1 MSGRYFFSTLTRIS
15 DLSTGHFDVRELPRD
30 EWATGD
36 YVVGEVISP
45 VPPNAKVELTNGR
58 LAGVLEGDA
67 IVGAFGVRRA
77 TLEAVGDWQSIGPD
91 GRMDALTV
99 AGLMG
104 RLTSKSNLIPSLTS
118 LQYRGHV
125 MRGDRKVVMK
135 DFVPSTG
142 DIDYQCPTVMM
153 IGTSMSSGKTTAA
166 RVIIHMLKQAG
177 LKVVGAKLTGAGR
190 YRDILAMGD
199 AGADRIIDFVDVG
212 LPSSICPPEEFRVAV
227 RQMLALIAAGQP
239 DVAVV
244 EAGASPFEPYN
255 GDIVLQEMGDQIR
268 CTVLCASDPYAVI
281 GVSQSFGLQP
291 DLVSGITTN
300 TTAGIELVEK
310 LAGVQ
315 ALNLTVPASQEPLM
329 RLLRKKLQLP
339 KLGQENVSEHLSVLQ

>member
-1 MSGRYFFSTLTRIS
+1 MADRYFFSTLTRIS
-15 DLSTGHFDVRELPRD
+15 DLYTGNFEVRELPRD

-36 YVVGEVISP
+36 YVVGEAIAP

-58 LAGVLEGDA
+58 MAGVLEGDA

-91 GRMDALTV
+91 GRMDALTP

-104 RLTSKSNLIPSLTS
+104 RLTSKSILIPTLTR

-125 MRGDRKVVMK
+125 VRGDRKVVMK
-135 DFVPSTG
+135 DFVPSIG
-142 DIDYQCPTVMM
+142 DRDYQCPTVMM

-166 RVIIHMLKQAG
+166 RVIIHVLKQAG

-190 YRDILAMGD
+190 YRDILGMGD
-199 AGADRIIDFVDVG
+199 AGADRIVDFVDVG
-212 LPSSICPPEEFRVAV
+212 LPSSICPPEEFRIAV
-227 RQMLALIAAGQP
+227 RQMLALIAAEEP

-244 EAGASPFEPYN
+244 EAGASPYEPYN
-255 GDIVLQEMGDQIR
+255 GDIALQEMGEHIR
-268 CTVLCASDPYAVI
+268 CTVLCASDPYAVL

-300 TTAGIELVEK
+300 TTAGIELVET
-310 LAGVQ
+310 LTGVP
-315 ALNLTVPASQEPLM
+315 ALNLTDPASHEPLM
-329 RLLRKKLQLP
+329 QLLRQTLQLP
-339 KLGQENVSEHLSVLQ
+339 ELAPEGESRSVVLH